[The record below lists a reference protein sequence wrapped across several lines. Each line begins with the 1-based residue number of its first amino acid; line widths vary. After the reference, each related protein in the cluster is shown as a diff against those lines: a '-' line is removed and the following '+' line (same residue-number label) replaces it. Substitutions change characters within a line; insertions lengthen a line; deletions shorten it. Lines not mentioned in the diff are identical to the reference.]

1 MARIDGQPLIDEEK
15 EKAKIAW
22 ENKVLSYLMPIVGVI
37 AMIVGIVGFILT
49 INHNTGIAIF
59 LVLLAALG
67 LGGIILGLLTF
78 FKERKNKK
86 SRKDKKEPEQ
96 E

>member
-37 AMIVGIVGFILT
+37 AVIVGIVGFILT

-86 SRKDKKEPEQ
+86 GRKEKKEPEQ

>member
-37 AMIVGIVGFILT
+37 AMIVGIVGFVLT

-59 LVLLAALG
+59 LILLAALG
-67 LGGIILGLLTF
+67 LGGVILGLLTF

-86 SRKDKKEPEQ
+86 GRKEKKEPEQ

>member
-59 LVLLAALG
+59 LILLAALG

-86 SRKDKKEPEQ
+86 GRKEKKEPEQ

>member
-37 AMIVGIVGFILT
+37 AMIVGIVGFVLT

-67 LGGIILGLLTF
+67 LGDVILGLLTF

-86 SRKDKKEPEQ
+86 GRKEKKEPEQ

>member
-86 SRKDKKEPEQ
+86 GRKEKKEPEQ

>member
-37 AMIVGIVGFILT
+37 AMIVGIVGFVLT

-67 LGGIILGLLTF
+67 LGGVILGLLTF

-86 SRKDKKEPEQ
+86 GRKEKKEPEQ